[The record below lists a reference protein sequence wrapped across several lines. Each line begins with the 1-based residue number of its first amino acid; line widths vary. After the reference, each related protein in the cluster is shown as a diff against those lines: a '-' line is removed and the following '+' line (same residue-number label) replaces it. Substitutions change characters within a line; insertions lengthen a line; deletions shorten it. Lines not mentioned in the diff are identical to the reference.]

1 MAEEKQNTEN
11 SETAKPAQ
19 TLPGGTYF
27 YGIGRRKMSSV
38 KVRLYPGKGEIMV
51 NDLPA
56 KDYFGAE
63 APVIE
68 VEKMFTL
75 VGKEKK
81 FLVSAKASGGGKASQ
96 GDALKLGV
104 ARALIEA
111 DKELRTT
118 LKRVGYLTRDARE
131 KERKKYGLKR
141 ARKAPQFS
149 KR

>member
-1 MAEEKQNTEN
+1 MAEQTTEK
-11 SETAKPAQ
+11 TAQAKSS
-19 TLPGGTYF
+19 LPSGNYF
-27 YGIGRRKMSSV
+27 YGIGRRKMASV
-38 KVRLYPGKGEIMV
+38 KVRLYPGKGEVFV
-51 NDLPA
+51 NEIAA
-56 KDYFGAE
+56 KEYFGSE
-63 APVIE
+63 APELE

-75 VGKEKK
+75 VGKDKK
-81 FLVSAKASGGGKASQ
+81 FYVSAKAAGGGKAAQ

>member
-1 MAEEKQNTEN
+1 MAEPTTQTEEAKKQTVP
-11 SETAKPAQ
+11 S
-19 TLPGGTYF
+19 GTYF
-27 YGIGRRKMSSV
+27 YGIGRRKMASV

-51 NDLPA
+51 NDFA
-56 KDYFGAE
+56 ATEYFGSSE
-63 APVIE
+63 PQIE
-68 VEKMFTL
+68 VEKMLTL

-81 FLVSAKASGGGKASQ
+81 YFISAKAAGGGKASQ

-111 DKELRTT
+111 DKEHRTT